1 MNEIKKYDLIT
12 YYQTKLEERS
22 SFFKKLSVED
32 IMKFSKDIPKPLTKM
47 AENLY
52 GNAMQI
58 FKSISILKEI

>member
-12 YYQTKLEERS
+12 YYQNKLEERT
-22 SFFKKLSVED
+22 SFFKKLSVEN

-47 AENLY
+47 EEKLY

-58 FKSISILKEI
+58 FKSLFILKKI

>member
-12 YYQTKLEERS
+12 YYQAKLEERT

-52 GNAMQI
+52 GNAIQI
-58 FKSISILKEI
+58 FKSNFKVI